1 MLGKFNDVRP
11 GLYREYMK
19 VCRAAMA
26 PGATRVEDQGGF
38 LGRLSFTQER
48 VSCLQAFV

>member
-19 VCRAAMA
+19 VCDHSKAGVVA
-26 PGATRVEDQGGF
+26 RV
-38 LGRLSFTQER
+38 
-48 VSCLQAFV
+48 